1 VADRRL
7 LSGLIVCAAAI
18 LVAGPV
24 AVRMTLRAEDE
35 ATAADATLPIQIFA
49 DWSQEWSDEGGYVGL
64 FRGHCRIVQ
73 GDAQYAA
80 DKMVVWVQRES
91 GTTSTEDVL
100 TIYLEDHALTRTED
114 GDTST
119 NALVVSLKTT
129 QGMTL
134 TVRGRQTNT
143 SGAADALYQRA
154 QRRRQGARRQEL
166 EPTQLTIDPLVG
178 QYRTVPLPGVSGTV
192 RRVRIFQ
199 RGAVPFSIESFQSPD
214 TSPPEQVVLL
224 RGGINLLVDGAKKL
238 GTVDLSAD
246 RAVIWTTAVGSGEFS
261 TDMLQTEDSPYQVYL
276 EGNIVIRQ
284 GTTEVRADRAFYDA
298 REDQALVI
306 NAELKAY
313 LPDLDSSVRVRSERL
328 RQLSQVSF
336 HAQNAWITTS
346 QYGRPG
352 YRLDASDVFLEQRPT
367 SPWSQPRIDPNTG
380 QPLPV
385 YWATVFNSTLVV
397 EDVPLLYAPRL
408 SVPGEDP
415 GIPLQT
421 LTFRQDRIF
430 GTQVRSRWDG
440 FKLFG
445 VERQNDDQWNVE
457 FDLLSERGPLIGTDG
472 HYRGMDAAGNTYF
485 GNGVTSYV
493 HDDGNDNLGLGR
505 RSLIPN
511 DNDRGWAIWRHRHLF
526 NVDLMLQGEVGYE
539 SDRNFREQ
547 YYESTFDRGKDS
559 ETLAYLR
566 QSQENWAWSVLAR
579 PQVNMFENTT
589 QWLPRGDLTLLGEP
603 LAGGWLNWSTHTMA
617 GYASLRQSQPPSDPN
632 DLFTPIPYF
641 PDADGLVAMT
651 RHEVTA
657 PFNLGPVKVSPY
669 ALGEAAFWGDGFTSE
684 SVDRLYFRGGV
695 RASVLFWRVYPYVQ
709 SDVFNLNG
717 LAHKMVFN
725 LDYGWADASRSLTEI
740 PQWNEFNDDAQER
753 FEQRYVDNTFGGV
766 VPPEFDPRFYAVR
779 YGAGTWVTDPYHE
792 LVDDQQALRLG
803 WNQRLQTKTG
813 PPERQRIKDWM
824 TLDLGVTVFPD
835 ADRDN
840 FGETFG
846 LLYSRYAWRVGDRTS
861 ILASSL
867 NDFFEDA
874 QNVWSVGVL
883 SQRSQRGSIYL
894 GLRNIEGGP
903 LDSQILT
910 ASYIYR
916 MSDKWMSRM
925 STAFDVGEGQN
936 RGQSMTITRVGE
948 WLLLHVGANFD
959 ASKNNV
965 GVAIAVEPRLGNT
978 GMSTGSLNSLLNGPP
993 R

>member
-1 VADRRL
+1 MADRRL
-7 LSGLIVCAAAI
+7 LCGLLVCAAAT
-18 LVAGPV
+18 LVAAPA
-24 AVRMTLRAEDE
+24 AVRLTLRAEDE
-35 ATAADATLPIQIFA
+35 TSAATAALPIQIFA
-49 DWSQEWSDEGGYVGL
+49 DWSQEWSDDAGYVGL
-64 FRGHCRIVQ
+64 FRGNCRIVQ
-73 GDAQYAA
+73 GDAQYTA
-80 DKMVVWVQRES
+80 DKMVVWVSHE
-91 GTTSTEDVL
+91 TDAVEDSL
-100 TIYLEDHALTRTED
+100 TVYLEDNALSRTAD
-114 GDTST
+114 GDTSA
-119 NALVVSLKTT
+119 NALVIALKTS

-134 TVRGRQTNT
+134 TVRGRQANT
-143 SGAADALYQRA
+143 SGATDALYQRA
-154 QRRRQGARRQEL
+154 MRRRHGARRQEL
-166 EPTQLTIDPLVG
+166 QPTQLTIDPLVG
-178 QYRTVPLPGVSGTV
+178 EYRTVQLPGVSGGV

-199 RGAVPFSIESFQSPD
+199 RGAIPFSIESFQNPD

-224 RGGINLLVDGAKKL
+224 RGGINLLVEGATKL

-246 RAVIWTTAVGSGEFS
+246 RAVIWTTAIGSGEFS
-261 TDMLQTEDSPYQVYL
+261 TDMLQTEDTPYQVYL

-298 REDQALVI
+298 REDRALVL

-313 LPDLDSSVRVRSERL
+313 LPDLDSTVRVRSERL

-352 YRLDASDVFLEQRPT
+352 YRIEASDVFLEQRP
-367 SPWSQPRIDPNTG
+367 WSLWTAPRIDPQTG
-380 QPLPV
+380 QPEPV
-385 YWATVFNSTLVV
+385 YWATIFNGTLVV

-408 SVPGEDP
+408 SVPAEDP
-415 GIPLQT
+415 GIPLQS

-430 GTQVRSRWDG
+430 GTQIRSRWDA

-445 VERQNDDQWNVE
+445 LERPPGDQWSLDVN
-457 FDLLSERGPLIGTDG
+457 LLSERGPFFGTDG
-472 HYRGMDAAGNTYF
+472 HYRGMDGYGNTFF
-485 GNGVTSYV
+485 GNGVASYV

-505 RSLIPN
+505 RNLIPA
-511 DNDRGWAIWRHRHLF
+511 DNDRGRFVWRHRHLF
-526 NVDLMLQGEVGYE
+526 NDDLMLQGEIGYE
-539 SDRNFREQ
+539 SDRNYIEQ
-547 YYESTFDRGKDS
+547 YYEPEFDRGKDR

-566 QSQENWAWSVLAR
+566 QAQENWAWSVLVR

-603 LAGGWLNWSTHTMA
+603 LAGGWLNWSTHSMA
-617 GYASLRQSQPPSDPN
+617 AYASLRQSEPPTDPN

-641 PDADGLVAMT
+641 PDANGLVAMT

-657 PFNLGPVKVSPY
+657 PFNVGALKVSPY
-669 ALGEAAFWGDGFTSE
+669 ALGEAAFWGDGFTNDSI
-684 SVDRLYFRGGV
+684 DRFYFRGGI
-695 RASVLFWRVYPYVQ
+695 RASLLMWKVYPYLQ

-725 LDYGWADASRSLTEI
+725 LDYGWAEATRDLSTI

-766 VPPEFDPRFYAVR
+766 LPPEFDPRFYAVR

-803 WNQRLQTKTG
+803 WNHRLQTKVG

-846 LLYSRYAWRVGDRTS
+846 LLSSRYAWRVGDRTT

-867 NDFFEDA
+867 TDFFDNA
-874 QNVWSVGVL
+874 QNLWSVGVL
-883 SQRSQRGSIYL
+883 SQRSQRGALYF
-894 GLRNIEGGP
+894 GLRNIDGGP

-910 ASYIYR
+910 ASYIYK

-925 STAFDVGEGQN
+925 STAYDLGENQN
-936 RGQSMTITRVGE
+936 RGQSLTVTRIGE
-948 WLLLHVGANFD
+948 WLLLHIGANFD

-965 GVAIAVEPRLGNT
+965 GIAIAVEPRLGNT
-978 GMSTGSLNSLLNGPP
+978 GTSTGNLNALLNGPP